1 MKEVIVVVGAGFL
14 GQAIARRI
22 GASKHLLL
30 ANLTEQA
37 SNEAADVLA
46 NAGFEVSAAPVDIS
60 SRNSVEALL
69 VKAVALGDWTR
80 PVTVT
85 RDPAVGRQPRKR
97 PRPIA
102 APETGR

>member
-22 GASKHLLL
+22 GAGKHLLL

-37 SNEAADVLA
+37 SKEAADALA

-60 SRNSVEALL
+60 SRASVEALL
-69 VKAVALGDWTR
+69 AKAFWSMLIMTR
-80 PVTVT
+80 PGT
-85 RDPAVGRQPRKR
+85 RKAM
-97 PRPIA
+97 
-102 APETGR
+102 